1 MKTGLVLEGGAL
13 RTIFSSGVCDALL
26 EGGIMPDYLVGVSA
40 GIAYGVGYLAR
51 QPRRNLEILKR
62 FANDRR
68 YMGMHNLVDKRNRS
82 YFGLEFAYQTIPNEL
97 MPFDYD
103 AFEAF
108 PGQVEAVVTNMDTGL
123 PEYLPVPRRDPEA
136 TIIQASCAL
145 PLMFPIYHI
154 DGKPYMD
161 GGVTDGVPFERAF
174 EQGCDRVMVVLTK
187 TRDYIRKP
195 DGLLSVVCR
204 KYREYPNFCKAMEE
218 RAKHY
223 NQCRERLF
231 ELERQ
236 GKVLVIAPEDTL
248 GVSRTERDVEK
259 LQLLWAQGYQM
270 AVERMEEIREYLNP
284 QGDPALSTGT
294 AESVRPLK
302 R

>member
-13 RTIFSSGVCDALL
+13 RTIFSSGVCDAML

-68 YMGMHNLVDKRNRS
+68 YMGMHNLVDRGNRS

-136 TIIQASCAL
+136 TLIQASCAL

-161 GGVTDGVPFERAF
+161 GGVTDGIPFERAF

-218 RAKHY
+218 RAERY

-259 LQLLWAQGYQM
+259 LQLLWGQGYQM
-270 AVERMEEIREYLNP
+270 AVERMEEIRAYLNP
-284 QGDPALSTGT
+284 
-294 AESVRPLK
+294 
-302 R
+302 